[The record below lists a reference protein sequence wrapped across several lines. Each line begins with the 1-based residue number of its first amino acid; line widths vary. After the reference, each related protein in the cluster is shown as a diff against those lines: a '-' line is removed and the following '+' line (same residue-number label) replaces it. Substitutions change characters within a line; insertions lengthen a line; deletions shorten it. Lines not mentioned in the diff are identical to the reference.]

1 MTTASGG
8 PTRPLTRGE
17 RIWLTIVYWGLVAA
31 CVLFALVGWRLVHS
45 QEAPLKGVLPVTAK
59 IIRSDVVAHK
69 DAQGHT
75 LEQPIVMYSYQVD
88 SVHYSTDRVTLR
100 EASRSGHWAKDVA
113 ARFHAGRHRDGVLRS
128 RLSRIG
134 VSHHGT
140 QLAALRGV
148 HCAGRA
154 GDSARR
160 ALASC
165 RRTGQREPAP
175 ERVALADAGLVAHLI
190 SPPSP

>member
-8 PTRPLTRGE
+8 PTRLLTRGE

-59 IIRSDVVAHK
+59 ILRSDVVAHK

-100 EASRSGHWAKDVA
+100 EASRPGHWAKDVA
-113 ARFHAGRHRDGVLRS
+113 ARFHAGDTVTAYYDPASPGSAFLITERNWLVYPAFIVPVVLAI
-128 RLSRIG
+128 L
-134 VSHHGT
+134 
-140 QLAALRGV
+140 LAALW
-148 HCAGRA
+148 
-154 GDSARR
+154 
-160 ALASC
+160 
-165 RRTGQREPAP
+165 P
-175 ERVALADAGLVAHLI
+175 RVAGQASAGQA
-190 SPPSP
+190 SDSQPRNA

>member
-1 MTTASGG
+1 MTTPSGS

-45 QEAPLKGVLPVTAK
+45 QEALLKGVLPVAAK
-59 IIRSDVVAHK
+59 IIRSEVVAHK

-113 ARFHAGRHRDGVLRS
+113 ARFHVGDTVTAYYDPASPGSAFLITERNWLVYVAFIVPVALAI
-128 RLSRIG
+128 L
-134 VSHHGT
+134 
-140 QLAALRGV
+140 LAALW
-148 HCAGRA
+148 
-154 GDSARR
+154 
-160 ALASC
+160 
-165 RRTGQREPAP
+165 P
-175 ERVALADAGLVAHLI
+175 RVAGQASASQPRNA
-190 SPPSP
+190 